1 MPEPTGQA
9 RHLLQ
14 RFPHCHHSTVVTRP
28 LTWFP
33 PHRLYLGNPM
43 DPPDLLSVDLS
54 ASHPTQH
61 LGRVKSK
68 SPQLPGVPVH
78 RLAWGTIFSG
88 QP

>member
-1 MPEPTGQA
+1 MPEPTG

-14 RFPHCHHSTVVTRP
+14 RFPHCHHSTVVARP

-54 ASHPTQH
+54 ASRPTQH
-61 LGRVKSK
+61 LGRAKSK
-68 SPQLPGVPVH
+68 SPSPRRTIVH
-78 RLAWGTIFSG
+78 RLARGIIFSG